1 MSPPFDI
8 LPILFRGLGV
18 TIELTVLSAILAF
31 CVSFI
36 VGFGRLTK
44 ITPIRILAG
53 IYTEFFRGTSLLV
66 QLFWVYF
73 VFPLFN
79 VNLSSMQAGILVLG
93 LHFGAYG
100 SEVVRSSILA
110 ISIGQTEA
118 GTVLNMK
125 PRQILWRI
133 ILPQAFIMMIPT
145 FGNYLIELLKATAI
159 VSLISLNDLMYHG
172 TMLQNTTLRTTEI
185 FGMVLILYFCLAYP
199 LTLGVHWVERKMS
212 VGRA

>member
-8 LPILFRGLGV
+8 LPILLRGAGITV
-18 TIELTVLSAILAF
+18 ELTAVSAVLAF
-31 CVSFI
+31 GISFL
-36 VGFGRLTK
+36 VGFGRLAK
-44 ITPIRILAG
+44 SRLIRISAG

-73 VFPLFN
+73 VLPLFN
-79 VNLSSMQAGILVLG
+79 VNLTAMQAGILILG

-110 ISIGQTEA
+110 MPKGQIET
-118 GTVLNMK
+118 GIVLNMK

-133 ILPQAFIMMIPT
+133 ILPQAFLIMIPT
-145 FGNYLIELLKATAI
+145 FGNYLIELLKATAV
-159 VSLISLNDLMYHG
+159 VSLITLKDLMFQAS
-172 TMLQNTTLRTTEI
+172 MLQNTTLRTTES
-185 FGMVLILYFCLAYP
+185 FSMVLLIYFCLAYP
-199 LTLGVHWVERKMS
+199 LTLGVRWAERKLS